1 MEFFLYWIFWE
12 KKNIY
17 LFQKVKYK
25 ILGMDIR
32 NLSVDVN
39 VHVLIFKIK
48 FISRDLIQMSFQLLS
63 ILLSPSITE

>member
-39 VHVLIFKIK
+39 VHVLILKIK

>member
-12 KKNIY
+12 KKIY

-39 VHVLIFKIK
+39 VHVLILKIK

>member
-12 KKNIY
+12 KKKIY

-39 VHVLIFKIK
+39 VHVLILKIK

>member
-1 MEFFLYWIFWE
+1 
-12 KKNIY
+12 
-17 LFQKVKYK
+17 
-25 ILGMDIR
+25 MDIR

>member
-1 MEFFLYWIFWE
+1 MEFFLYWIFWG

-39 VHVLIFKIK
+39 VHVLILKIK